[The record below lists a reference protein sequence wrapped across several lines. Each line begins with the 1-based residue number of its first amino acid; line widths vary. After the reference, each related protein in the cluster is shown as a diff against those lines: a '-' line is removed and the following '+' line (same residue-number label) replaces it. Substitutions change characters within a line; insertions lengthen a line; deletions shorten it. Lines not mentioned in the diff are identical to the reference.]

1 MFAFLHAKSQEE
13 QKMKSK
19 IRRFLLWIILSW
31 FFLLSVIIHS
41 ACDWFD
47 MRFGV
52 SFEEILFTIT
62 SPLNGSDVSFLDEA
76 VEYVISDILSILG
89 PLLFFILICILLRYI
104 FVQIHIAIGKFHFNF
119 DLYLLYRNICI
130 VSVLAF
136 FIHSLVYSI
145 KTLGID
151 EYLAYKSKQT
161 MIYEDYYVDPNE
173 VALSNA
179 EKPQNLIFIYLESM
193 ETSYASKELGGNQE
207 INYIPNLTSLAEDNI
222 SFSHNDVLGGASITT
237 GATWTMGA
245 LFSTTT
251 GVPFSLPAEGNS
263 MNTFA
268 NFAPGITSLGDIL
281 EKQGYNQVF
290 FCGSDGDFAGRKNYF
305 EQHGNYNVI
314 DYYALRDKGYIDE
327 DYYVWWGIEDQKL
340 YEFAKDELLEL
351 ANGSKPFNFTM
362 LTTDTHHV
370 DGYICDICENT
381 YPEQLANV
389 IHCADVQ
396 IQNFID
402 WCKEQ
407 DFFENTTI
415 VIVGDHLRMDSSL
428 VADFEDR
435 KIYNCFINS
444 VKSPMSSTKNRSFTS
459 LDFFPTTLSAMGFE
473 IEGDRLGLGT
483 DLFSSTS
490 TLTEE
495 LGFDVLNTE
504 LAKYSAYYKN
514 FE

>member
-1 MFAFLHAKSQEE
+1 
-13 QKMKSK
+13 MKVK
-19 IRRFLLWIILSW
+19 IRRCFLWIMISL

-76 VEYVISDILSILG
+76 VEYVISDILPMLG
-89 PLLFFILICILLRYI
+89 TLLLLILICILLRYVL
-104 FVQIHIAIGKFHFNF
+104 VQIYITIGKFHFHF
-119 DLYLLYRNICI
+119 DLYSLYRNICV
-130 VSVLAF
+130 VSVLVF
-136 FIHSLVYSI
+136 FIHSIAYSVN
-145 KTLGID
+145 TLGID
-151 EYLAYKSKQT
+151 EYLAYKSEQT
-161 MIYEDYYVDPNE
+161 TIYEDYYVDPNDI
-173 VALSNA
+173 VLSNTDA
-179 EKPQNLIFIYLESM
+179 RRNLIFIYLESM
-193 ETSYASKELGGNQE
+193 ENSYASKELGGNQE
-207 INYIPNLTSLAEDNI
+207 IDYIPNLTSLAKENI
-222 SFSHNDVLGGASITT
+222 SFSHNDMLGGATITT
-237 GATWTMGA
+237 GSSWTMGA

-268 NFAPGITSLGDIL
+268 NFAPGITSLGDVL
-281 EKQGYNQVF
+281 EQEGYNQVF
-290 FCGSDGDFAGRKNYF
+290 FCGSDGNFAGRKNYF

-314 DYYALRDKGYIDE
+314 DYYDLCDKGYINE

-351 ANGSKPFNFTM
+351 ANGSEPFNFTM

-370 DGYICDICENT
+370 DGYVCDICEDT

-389 IHCADVQ
+389 VHCADVQ

-428 VADFEDR
+428 VADFEER
-435 KIYNCFINS
+435 KTYNCFINS
-444 VKSPMSSTKNRSFTS
+444 VKTPMSSIKNRTFTS

-483 DLFSSTS
+483 DLFSGTA
-490 TLTEE
+490 TLAEE
-495 LGFDVLNTE
+495 LGFDVFNTE
-504 LAKYSAYYKN
+504 LAKYSAYYKK